1 METPPHPAP
10 RYRGEAAEAAGTARG
25 RLRAP
30 TCSRAGQD
38 RTRPDRTPPLLL
50 RRRRRPP
57 PALTH
62 SPPPTGARTCRRA
75 PQPPALLQPIGARRG
90 ATPPTH
96 ARKQNPDFKPLP
108 PLNVSAGEELGG
120 EGGVA

>member
-38 RTRPDRTPPLLL
+38 RTGPDRTPPPSSSAAAAAP
-50 RRRRRPP
+50 RPHS
-57 PALTH
+57 LT
-62 SPPPTGARTCRRA
+62 PPTGARTCRRA